1 MNPFERALDQR
12 LCNRAEIVKFK
23 QLVGPRLML
32 NSFFLFFLSC
42 LFLCRKSKEE
52 YDEEMSRRLLL
63 EKEVGS
69 TSSGCSSKLMAECDE
84 AKNTSSALS
93 QHISPA
99 KVRHHEHYEL
109 NKTCEPA
116 K

>member
-1 MNPFERALDQR
+1 MS
-12 LCNRAEIVKFK
+12 
-23 QLVGPRLML
+23 
-32 NSFFLFFLSC
+32 NSFFFLSC
-42 LFLCRKSKEE
+42 LFVCRKSKEE

-63 EKEVGS
+63 ETEVGS

-84 AKNTSSALS
+84 AKNTASALS

-109 NKTCEPA
+109 NKTCGPA